1 MTMAAHAVAFVDHF
15 ADARKEMEEV
25 FRQLTEAGA
34 SLHVQIGK
42 LVTEGMARAGAR
54 AFQGHLNALFD
65 REQEEVKHWARPEGS
80 KVRARE
86 RDLETAVGR
95 MTVRRH
101 GLTLAGETRARFPRD
116 QQQDQQ
122 LSLPPEV
129 YALSLREEVAIA
141 AVEASFDRSV
151 ERVDHCT
158 GGHVPKRQAEQE
170 VIRAATDFAAFYETR
185 HPARERHAQHEG
197 AASDVVG
204 LQGGDDAAGGAAG
217 SDA

>member
-1 MTMAAHAVAFVDHF
+1 MTWKTTEKGKTGERLGIGELPGITNRGSPPMTMAAHAVAFVDHF

-65 REQEEVKHWARPEGS
+65 REQEEVKHWARPDGS

-86 RDLETAVGR
+86 RGLETAVGR

-101 GLTLAGETRARFPRD
+101 GLTLAGETRARFPMD
-116 QQQDQQ
+116 
-122 LSLPPEV
+122 
-129 YALSLREEVAIA
+129 
-141 AVEASFDRSV
+141 
-151 ERVDHCT
+151 
-158 GGHVPKRQAEQE
+158 
-170 VIRAATDFAAFYETR
+170 
-185 HPARERHAQHEG
+185 
-197 AASDVVG
+197 
-204 LQGGDDAAGGAAG
+204 
-217 SDA
+217 